1 MRARPPW
8 RRQAAD
14 RIARRWRPSP
24 AVSTEAVYGMLTDMA
39 AYSTFAIA
47 AAAQRRLQ
55 LTEHQQGSLRR
66 RLSAAART
74 ERQMVTEV
82 RELLP
87 LGPLDG
93 NSAIATVTCLQT
105 WLQRHSQRPSARV
118 NE

>member
-14 RIARRWRPSP
+14 RIDADGDRVQLCQPKPRVAGLP
-24 AVSTEAVYGMLTDMA
+24 
-39 AYSTFAIA
+39 TFVIA

-55 LTEHQQGSLRR
+55 STEH
-66 RLSAAART
+66 
-74 ERQMVTEV
+74 QMVTEV

-93 NSAIATVTCLQT
+93 NSAIPTVTCLQT